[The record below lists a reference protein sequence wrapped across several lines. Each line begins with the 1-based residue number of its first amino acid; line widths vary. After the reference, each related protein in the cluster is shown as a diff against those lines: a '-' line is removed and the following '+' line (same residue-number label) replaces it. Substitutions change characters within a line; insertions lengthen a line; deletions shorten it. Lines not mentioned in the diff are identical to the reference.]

1 MNKVDNA
8 NKTKRCK
15 DISLDYSDRKKQYNE
30 MKELRQML
38 KVRKEKYNE
47 DSRRQRKQIEENRLR
62 KEANE
67 LKNGQYEIIK
77 NVEKMKKWKVKARR
91 LIRKVP
97 KDIFYSKYFNK
108 DA

>member
-1 MNKVDNA
+1 MNKLD
-8 NKTKRCK
+8 NKTKTKNCK
-15 DISLDYSDRKKQYNE
+15 GVSLDYKERKKQYNE

-38 KVRKEKYNE
+38 KERKAKHVEECRNK
-47 DSRRQRKQIEENRLR
+47 RRQIEENKLR
-62 KEANE
+62 KQANE
-67 LKNGQYEIIK
+67 LKNGKFEVIK
-77 NVEKMKKWKVKARR
+77 NEEKIKKWKVKARR

>member
-1 MNKVDNA
+1 MKKIDNVI
-8 NKTKRCK
+8 KTKRCK
-15 DISLDYSDRKKQYNE
+15 EDSLDYKERKKQYNE

-38 KVRKEKYNE
+38 KIRKEKYNE
-47 DSRRQRKQIEENRLR
+47 ESKNKRRQIEENRLR

-67 LKNGQYEIIK
+67 LKNGNYEIIK
-77 NVEKMKKWKVKARR
+77 NDQKIKKWKAKARN

-97 KDIFYSKYFNK
+97 KDIFYSKYFDK